1 MISERTIHTL
11 ELHKVQAMLR
21 SFAVSDMGKA
31 AVDALSPAASL
42 PEAERL
48 LQETTEAE
56 SIYWR
61 LGHTPLDVF
70 PDIRASLRRMS
81 AMLAL
86 SMGELLAA
94 ERCLKV
100 SRRTREAILG
110 GKEQG
115 GGSQKQITKMFLL
128 QNQLFS

>member
-11 ELHKVQAMLR
+11 ELNKIQAMLR
-21 SFAVSDMGKA
+21 GYAVSDLGKA

-48 LQETTEAE
+48 LQETMEAE
-56 SIYWR
+56 SVFWR
-61 LGHTPLDVF
+61 LGHTPIDVF

-81 AMLAL
+81 AVLAL
-86 SMGELLAA
+86 SMGELLGA

-100 SRRTREAILG
+100 SRRE
-110 GKEQG
+110 KP
-115 GGSQKQITKMFLL
+115 SF
-128 QNQLFS
+128 

>member
-1 MISERTIHTL
+1 LTMISQRTIRTL
-11 ELHKVQAMLR
+11 ELDKIQTLLR
-21 SFAVSDMGKA
+21 AYAVSDLGKA
-31 AVDALSPAASL
+31 AVDTLVPVASL
-42 PEAERL
+42 HEAERL

-70 PDIRASLRRMS
+70 PDIRGSLRRMS
-81 AMLAL
+81 AVLAL
-86 SMGELLAA
+86 SMGELLNA

-110 GKEQG
+110 GK
-115 GGSQKQITKMFLL
+115 
-128 QNQLFS
+128 

>member
-1 MISERTIHTL
+1 MISERTVHTL
-11 ELHKVQAMLR
+11 ELNKIQTILR
-21 SFAVSDMGKA
+21 TYAVSDLGKA
-31 AVDALSPAASL
+31 TVDALTPTASL

-48 LQETTEAE
+48 LQETAEAE
-56 SIYWR
+56 SVFWR

-70 PDIRASLRRMS
+70 PDIRGSLRRMS
-81 AMLAL
+81 AVLAL

-110 GKEQG
+110 GKEQ
-115 GGSQKQITKMFLL
+115 
-128 QNQLFS
+128 